1 MENKKMQAVIYT
13 KTGGLDVVKQQSIQM
28 PRPGDNQ
35 VLVAVKACAL
45 NIGDYQRFQTKNG
58 KIPISTRITNKLMG
72 YVGKPLG
79 AEIAGIVT
87 ETGKKV
93 THVKVGDAV
102 FGKTAGTAPVGG
114 IAEYAVMDAD
124 RVCRKPENFS
134 YEEASTVSISF
145 DTALGAIRKA
155 DIKPGQ
161 DVMIYGASGGVGLYA
176 VQLAK
181 AAGAFVTGVCST
193 RNTGLAKSAGCD
205 KVVDYKKEDF
215 TKTDIKYDAI
225 IGVNGCN
232 PMKKYKSIMKEKGI
246 FVGVGDVNQAMK
258 ALMASFTSHNFTYYA
273 GAFTK
278 QPDYLQYAK
287 KLAEE
292 GKLHTYIDKVYPANE
307 TAEAIRYLLTH
318 HAQGKVVIQTY
329 F

>member
-1 MENKKMQAVIYT
+1 MKAVIYT
-13 KTGGLDVVKQQSIQM
+13 KTGGLEVIKQQSAEM
-28 PRPGDNQ
+28 SVPDDDQ
-35 VLVAVKACAL
+35 VLVEVKACAL

-58 KIPISTRITNKLMG
+58 KIPISTYITNKMMG
-72 YVGKPLG
+72 YIGKPLG

-87 ETGKKV
+87 KTGKNV
-93 THVKVGDAV
+93 THVKTGDAV

-124 RVCRKPENFS
+124 RVCLKPDNFS
-134 YEEASTVSISF
+134 FEEAAAVSISF
-145 DTALGAIRKA
+145 DTALGAVRKA
-155 DIKPGQ
+155 DITNGQ
-161 DVMIYGASGGVGLYA
+161 RVMIYGASGGVGLFA

-181 AAGAFVTGVCST
+181 IAGAEVTGVCST
-193 RNTGLAKSAGCD
+193 INIELAKSAGCD
-205 KVVDYKKEDF
+205 RMIDYKKEDF

-246 FVGVGDVNQAMK
+246 FVGVGDVNQALK
-258 ALMASFTSHNFTYYA
+258 ALVASFTSHNFTYYA

-278 QPDYLQYAK
+278 QQDYLQYAK
-287 KLAEE
+287 ELAET
-292 GKLHTYIDKVYPANE
+292 GRLHTYIDRVYSVNE
-307 TAEAIRYLLTH
+307 TTEAIQYLLSS
-318 HAQGKVVIQTY
+318 HASGKVVIKID

>member
-1 MENKKMQAVIYT
+1 MKAVIYT
-13 KTGGLDVVKQQSIQM
+13 KTGGLEVIKQQSAEM
-28 PRPGDNQ
+28 SVPDDDQ
-35 VLVAVKACAL
+35 VLVEVKACAL

-58 KIPISTRITNKLMG
+58 KISLSTYVTNKMMG

-87 ETGKKV
+87 KTGKNV
-93 THVKVGDAV
+93 THVKTGDAV

-124 RVCRKPENFS
+124 RVCLKPDNFS
-134 YEEASTVSISF
+134 FEEAAAVSISF
-145 DTALGAIRKA
+145 DTALGAVRKA
-155 DIKPGQ
+155 DITNGQ
-161 DVMIYGASGGVGLYA
+161 RVMIYGASGGVGLFA

-181 AAGAFVTGVCST
+181 IAGAEVIGVCST
-193 RNTGLAKSAGCD
+193 RNIELAKSAGCD
-205 KVVDYKKEDF
+205 RIIDYKKEDF

-232 PMKKYKSIMKEKGI
+232 PMKKYKSIMKEKGV

-258 ALMASFTSHNFTYYA
+258 ALVASFTSHNFTYYA

-278 QPDYLQYAK
+278 QQDYLQYAK
-287 KLAEE
+287 ELAET
-292 GKLHTYIDKVYPANE
+292 GRLHTYIDRVYSVNE
-307 TAEAIRYLLTH
+307 TTEAIQYLLSS
-318 HAQGKVVIQTY
+318 HASGKVVIKID

>member
-1 MENKKMQAVIYT
+1 MKAVIYT
-13 KTGGLDVVKQQSIQM
+13 KTGGLEVVKQQSVQM
-28 PRPGDNQ
+28 PLPNDNQ
-35 VLVAVKACAL
+35 VLVEVKACAL

-58 KIPISTRITNKLMG
+58 KIPVSTYITNKMMR

-87 ETGKKV
+87 KTGKNV
-93 THVKVGDAV
+93 THVKAGDAV

-124 RVCRKPENFS
+124 RVCLKPDNFS
-134 YEEASTVSISF
+134 FEEASTVSISF
-145 DTALGAIRKA
+145 DTALGAVRKT

-161 DVMIYGASGGVGLYA
+161 KVMVYGASGGVGLYA

-181 AAGAFVTGVCST
+181 VAGAVVTGVCST
-193 RNTGLAKSAGCD
+193 RNTELAKSAGCD
-205 KVVDYKKEDF
+205 KVIDYKKEDF

-225 IGVNGCN
+225 IGANGCN
-232 PMKKYKSIMKEKGI
+232 PMKKYKSIMTESGI
-246 FVGVGDVNQAMK
+246 FVGVGDINQAMK

-278 QPDYLQYAK
+278 QLDYLQYAK
-287 KLAEE
+287 ELAES
-292 GKLHTYIDKVYPANE
+292 GKLHTYIDKVYSVNE
-307 TAEAIRYLLTH
+307 TVDAIQYLLTH
-318 HAQGKVVIQTY
+318 HAHGKVVIKTD

>member
-1 MENKKMQAVIYT
+1 MKAVIYT
-13 KTGGLDVVKQQSIQM
+13 KTGGLEVIKQQSAEM
-28 PRPGDNQ
+28 SVPDDDQ
-35 VLVAVKACAL
+35 VLVEVKACAL

-58 KIPISTRITNKLMG
+58 KIPISTYITNKMMG
-72 YVGKPLG
+72 YIGKPLG

-87 ETGKKV
+87 KTGKNV
-93 THVKVGDAV
+93 THVKTGDAV

-124 RVCRKPENFS
+124 RVCLKPDNFS
-134 YEEASTVSISF
+134 FEEAAAVSISF
-145 DTALGAIRKA
+145 DTALGAVRKA
-155 DIKPGQ
+155 DITNGQ
-161 DVMIYGASGGVGLYA
+161 RVMIYGASGGVGLFA
-176 VQLAK
+176 VQLAEI
-181 AAGAFVTGVCST
+181 AGAEVTGVCST
-193 RNTGLAKSAGCD
+193 RNIELAKSAGCD
-205 KVVDYKKEDF
+205 RIIDYKKEDF

-246 FVGVGDVNQAMK
+246 FVGVGDVNQALK
-258 ALMASFTSHNFTYYA
+258 ALVASFTSHNFTYYA

-287 KLAEE
+287 ELAEA
-292 GKLHTYIDKVYPANE
+292 GRLHTYIDRVYSVNE
-307 TAEAIRYLLTH
+307 TTEAIQYLLSN
-318 HAQGKVVIQTY
+318 HASGKVVIKID

>member
-1 MENKKMQAVIYT
+1 MKAVIYT
-13 KTGGLDVVKQQSIQM
+13 KTGGLEVIKQQSVQM
-28 PRPGDNQ
+28 PVPGDEQ
-35 VLVAVKACAL
+35 VLIEVKACAL
-45 NIGDYQRFQTKNG
+45 NISDYQRFQTKNG
-58 KIPISTRITNKLMG
+58 KIPVSTYITNKMMG

-87 ETGKKV
+87 KTGKNV
-93 THVKVGDAV
+93 THVKAGDAV

-124 RVCRKPENFS
+124 RVWQKPDNFS
-134 YEEASTVSISF
+134 FEEAATVSISF
-145 DTALGAIRKA
+145 DTALGAVRKA
-155 DIKPGQ
+155 DIKAGQ
-161 DVMIYGASGGVGLYA
+161 KVMVYGASGGVGLYA

-181 AAGAFVTGVCST
+181 AVGAEVTGVCST
-193 RNTGLAKSAGCD
+193 RNTELAKSGGCD

-232 PMKKYKSIMKEKGI
+232 PMKKYKSIMKENGI
-246 FVGVGDVNQAMK
+246 FVGVGDINQAMK
-258 ALMASFTSHNFTYYA
+258 ALAASLTSHNFTYYA

-278 QPDYLQYAK
+278 QPDYLEYAK
-287 KLAEE
+287 ELAES
-292 GKLHTYIDKVYPANE
+292 GKLHTYIDKVYSVNE
-307 TAEAIRYLLTH
+307 TTGAIQYLLSS
-318 HAQGKVVIQTY
+318 HASGKVVIKID

>member
-1 MENKKMQAVIYT
+1 MKAVIYT
-13 KTGGLDVVKQQSIQM
+13 KTGGLEVIKQQSAEM
-28 PRPGDNQ
+28 SVPDDDQ
-35 VLVAVKACAL
+35 VLVEVKACAL

-58 KIPISTRITNKLMG
+58 KIPISTYITNKMMG
-72 YVGKPLG
+72 YIGKPLG

-87 ETGKKV
+87 KKGKNV
-93 THVKVGDAV
+93 THVKTGDAV

-124 RVCRKPENFS
+124 RVCLKPDNFS
-134 YEEASTVSISF
+134 FEEAAAVSISF
-145 DTALGAIRKA
+145 DTALGAVRKA
-155 DIKPGQ
+155 DITNGQ
-161 DVMIYGASGGVGLYA
+161 RVMIYGASGGVGLFA

-181 AAGAFVTGVCST
+181 IAGAEVTGVCST
-193 RNTGLAKSAGCD
+193 RNIELAKSAGCD
-205 KVVDYKKEDF
+205 RIIDYKKEDF

-246 FVGVGDVNQAMK
+246 FGGVGDVNQALK
-258 ALMASFTSHNFTYYA
+258 ALVASFTSHNFTYYA

-287 KLAEE
+287 ELAEA
-292 GKLHTYIDKVYPANE
+292 GRLHTYIDRVYSVNE
-307 TAEAIRYLLTH
+307 TTEAIQYLLSN
-318 HAQGKVVIQTY
+318 HASGKVVIKID

>member
-1 MENKKMQAVIYT
+1 MKAVIYT
-13 KTGGLDVVKQQSIQM
+13 KTGGLEVVKQQSIQM
-28 PRPGDNQ
+28 PFPNDNQ
-35 VLVAVKACAL
+35 VLAEVKACAL

-58 KIPISTRITNKLMG
+58 KIPVSTYITNKIMG

-87 ETGKKV
+87 KTGKNV
-93 THVKVGDAV
+93 THVKAGDAV

-124 RVCRKPENFS
+124 RVCRKPDNFS
-134 YEEASTVSISF
+134 FEEASTVSISF
-145 DTALGAIRKA
+145 DTALGAVRKA

-161 DVMIYGASGGVGLYA
+161 KVMVYGASGGVGLYA

-181 AAGAFVTGVCST
+181 VAGAVVTGVCST

-215 TKTDIKYDAI
+215 TKTDTKYDAI
-225 IGVNGCN
+225 LGINGCN
-232 PMKKYKSIMKEKGI
+232 PMKKYQSIMIENGI

-258 ALMASFTSHNFTYYA
+258 ALVASFTSHHFTYYA

-278 QPDYLQYAK
+278 QSDYLQYAK
-287 KLAEE
+287 ELAEE
-292 GKLHTYIDKVYPANE
+292 GKLHTCIDKVYSVNE
-307 TAEAIRYLLTH
+307 TADAIQYLLTH
-318 HAQGKVVIQTY
+318 HAQGKVVIKTD

>member
-1 MENKKMQAVIYT
+1 MQAVVYT
-13 KTGGLDVVKQQSIQM
+13 KTGGLDVVKQQSAPTPH
-28 PRPGDNQ
+28 PRDNQ
-35 VLVAVKACAL
+35 VLVEVKACAL
-45 NIGDYQRFQTKNG
+45 NISDYQRFQTKNG
-58 KIPISTRITNKLMG
+58 KIPVSTHITNKLMG

-87 ETGKKV
+87 KTGRNV
-93 THVKVGDAV
+93 THVKAGDAV

-114 IAEYAVMDAD
+114 LAEYAVMDAD
-124 RVCRKPENFS
+124 RVCLKPDNFS
-134 YEEASTVSISF
+134 FEEAAAISISF
-145 DTALGAIRKA
+145 DTALGAVRKA
-155 DIKPGQ
+155 SITNGQ
-161 DVMIYGASGGVGLYA
+161 NVMIYGASGGVGLYA

-181 AAGAFVTGVCST
+181 TEGAIVTGVCST
-193 RNTGLAKSAGCD
+193 RNIELAKSAGCNR
-205 KVVDYKKEDF
+205 VIDYKKEDF

-232 PMKKYKSIMKEKGI
+232 PMKKYKSIMNENAI

-258 ALMASFTSHNFTYYA
+258 ALVASFTSHNFTYYA

-287 KLAEE
+287 ELAEA
-292 GKLHTYIDKVYPANE
+292 GKLQVYIDKVYSSSE
-307 TAEAIRYLLTH
+307 TTEALQYLLSR
-318 HAQGKVVIQTY
+318 HASGKVVIKVD

>member
-1 MENKKMQAVIYT
+1 MKAVIYT
-13 KTGGLDVVKQQSIQM
+13 KTGGLEVIKQQSAEM
-28 PRPGDNQ
+28 SVPDDDQ
-35 VLVAVKACAL
+35 VLVEVKACAL

-58 KIPISTRITNKLMG
+58 KIPISTYMTNKMMG
-72 YVGKPLG
+72 YIGKPLG

-87 ETGKKV
+87 KTGKNV
-93 THVKVGDAV
+93 THVKTGDAV

-124 RVCRKPENFS
+124 RVCLKPDNFS
-134 YEEASTVSISF
+134 FEEAAAVSISF
-145 DTALGAIRKA
+145 DTALGAVRKA
-155 DIKPGQ
+155 DITNGQ
-161 DVMIYGASGGVGLYA
+161 RVMIYGASGGVGLFA

-181 AAGAFVTGVCST
+181 IAGAEVIGVCST
-193 RNTGLAKSAGCD
+193 RNIELAKSAGCD
-205 KVVDYKKEDF
+205 RIIDYKKEDF

-232 PMKKYKSIMKEKGI
+232 PMKKYKSIMKENGI

-258 ALMASFTSHNFTYYA
+258 ALVSSFASHNFTYYA

-278 QPDYLQYAK
+278 QQDYLQYAK
-287 KLAEE
+287 ELAET
-292 GKLHTYIDKVYPANE
+292 GRLHTYIDRVYSVNE
-307 TAEAIRYLLTH
+307 TTEAIQYLLSS
-318 HAQGKVVIQTY
+318 HASGKVVIKID

>member
-1 MENKKMQAVIYT
+1 MKAVIYT
-13 KTGGLDVVKQQSIQM
+13 KTGGLEVIKQQSAEM
-28 PRPGDNQ
+28 SVPDDDQ
-35 VLVAVKACAL
+35 VLVEVKACAL

-58 KIPISTRITNKLMG
+58 KIPISTYITNKMMG
-72 YVGKPLG
+72 YIGKPLG

-87 ETGKKV
+87 KTGKNV
-93 THVKVGDAV
+93 THVKTGDAV

-124 RVCRKPENFS
+124 RVCLKPDNFS
-134 YEEASTVSISF
+134 FEEAAAVSISF
-145 DTALGAIRKA
+145 DTALGAVRKA
-155 DIKPGQ
+155 DITNGQ
-161 DVMIYGASGGVGLYA
+161 RVMIYGASGGVGLFA

-181 AAGAFVTGVCST
+181 IAGAEVIGVCST
-193 RNTGLAKSAGCD
+193 RNIELAKSAGCD
-205 KVVDYKKEDF
+205 RIIDYKKEDF

-246 FVGVGDVNQAMK
+246 FVGVGDVNQALK
-258 ALMASFTSHNFTYYA
+258 ALVASFTSHNFTYYA

-278 QPDYLQYAK
+278 QQDYLQYAK
-287 KLAEE
+287 ELAET
-292 GKLHTYIDKVYPANE
+292 GRLHTYIDRVYSVNE
-307 TAEAIRYLLTH
+307 TTEAIQYLLSS
-318 HAQGKVVIQTY
+318 HASGKVVIKID

>member
-1 MENKKMQAVIYT
+1 MKAVIYT
-13 KTGGLDVVKQQSIQM
+13 KTGGLEVIKQQSAEM
-28 PRPGDNQ
+28 PVPDDDQ
-35 VLVAVKACAL
+35 VLVEVKACSL

-58 KIPISTRITNKLMG
+58 KIPISTYITNKMMG

-87 ETGKKV
+87 KTGKNV
-93 THVKVGDAV
+93 THVKTGDTV

-124 RVCRKPENFS
+124 RVCLKPDNFS
-134 YEEASTVSISF
+134 FEEASAVSISF
-145 DTALGAIRKA
+145 DTALGAVRKA
-155 DIKPGQ
+155 DIKPKQ
-161 DVMIYGASGGVGLYA
+161 NVMVYGASGGVGLYA

-181 AAGAFVTGVCST
+181 AAGAIVTGVCST
-193 RNTGLAKSAGCD
+193 RNIELAKSAGCD
-205 KVVDYKKEDF
+205 KVVDYKKEEF
-215 TKTDIKYDAI
+215 TRTDIKYDAI

-232 PMKKYKSIMKEKGI
+232 PMKKYKSIMKGNGI

-258 ALMASFTSHNFTYYA
+258 ALVASFTSHNFTYYA

-287 KLAEE
+287 ELAET
-292 GKLHTYIDKVYPANE
+292 GRLHTYIDRVYSVNE
-307 TAEAIRYLLTH
+307 TTEAIQYLLSS
-318 HAQGKVVIQTY
+318 HASGKVVIKMD

>member
-1 MENKKMQAVIYT
+1 MKAVIYT
-13 KTGGLDVVKQQSIQM
+13 KTGGLEVVKQQSVQVPI
-28 PRPGDNQ
+28 PGDNQ
-35 VLVAVKACAL
+35 VLVEVKACAL
-45 NIGDYQRFQTKNG
+45 NIGDYQRFQTKNW
-58 KIPISTRITNKLMG
+58 KIPVTTHITNKLMG

-79 AEIAGIVT
+79 AEIAGVVT
-87 ETGKKV
+87 KTGKNV
-93 THVKVGDAV
+93 THVKIGDAV

-124 RVCRKPENFS
+124 RVCRKPDKFS
-134 YEEASTVSISF
+134 FEEASTVSISF
-145 DTALGAIRKA
+145 DTALGAVRKA
-155 DIKPGQ
+155 DIKAGQ
-161 DVMIYGASGGVGLYA
+161 KVMVYGASGGVGLYA

-181 AAGAFVTGVCST
+181 VAGAEVTGVCST
-193 RNTGLAKSAGCD
+193 RNTKLAKSAGCD

-232 PMKKYKSIMKEKGI
+232 PMKKYKSIMKKNGV

-258 ALMASFTSHNFTYYA
+258 ALAASFTSHNFTYYA

-287 KLAEE
+287 ELAEA
-292 GKLHTYIDKVYPANE
+292 GKLHTYIDKVYSANE
-307 TAEAIRYLLTH
+307 TTEAIQYLLSN
-318 HAQGKVVIQTY
+318 HASGKVVIKID